1 MPTKPK
7 SLKGTKIHKG
17 SVSKNPEKVGTRSQ
31 ARRMLA
37 IKNVYNDFCQGA
49 TYSNVM
55 DKLMND
61 DYGIGFKYT
70 DKSTPGIIHEAYQMI
85 RDDFAKDRESLQA
98 KLIAT
103 CNDILGNA
111 VKDNNGKL
119 ALEAVD
125 RIAKLG
131 GLYNQTQTQVNILGK
146 GDMVID
152 FKLDDEGDTKQ
163 IENK

>member
-1 MPTKPK
+1 MTKPK
-7 SLKGTKIHKG
+7 SLKGTKIYKG
-17 SVSKNPEKVGTRSQ
+17 SISPNPERRGTRSQ
-31 ARRMLA
+31 VRRMMA
-37 IKNVYNDFCQGA
+37 VKSVYNDFLQGA
-49 TYSNVM
+49 TYSNVR

-61 DYGIGFKYT
+61 DYDLSFKYT
-70 DKSTPGIIHEAYQMI
+70 DKSTQNIIHEAYQMI
-85 RDDFAKDRESLQA
+85 RDDFAKDREYLQA
-98 KLIAT
+98 KLVAT
-103 CNDILGNA
+103 CNDVLGEA

-152 FKLDDEGDTKQ
+152 FKLDDEGDAKQ

>member
-1 MPTKPK
+1 MTKPK
-7 SLKGTKIHKG
+7 SLKGTKIYKG
-17 SVSKNPEKVGTRSQ
+17 SISPNPEKVGTRSQ
-31 ARRMLA
+31 IRRMNA
-37 IKNVYNDFCQGA
+37 VKSVYNDFLQGA
-49 TYSNVM
+49 TYSNVR
-55 DKLMND
+55 DKLIND
-61 DYGIGFKYT
+61 DYDLNFKYK
-70 DKSTPGIIHEAYQMI
+70 DKSTQDIIHEAYQMI
-85 RDDFAKDRESLQA
+85 RDDFAKDREYLQA
-98 KLIAT
+98 KLVAT
-103 CNDILGNA
+103 CNDVLGEA
-111 VKDNNGKL
+111 VKDGNGKL

>member
-1 MPTKPK
+1 MTKPK
-7 SLKGTKIHKG
+7 SLKGTKIYKG
-17 SVSKNPEKVGTRSQ
+17 SISPNPERRGTRSQ
-31 ARRMLA
+31 VRRMMA
-37 IKNVYNDFCQGA
+37 VKSVYNDFLQGA
-49 TYSNVM
+49 TYSNVR
-55 DKLMND
+55 DKLIND
-61 DYGIGFKYT
+61 DYDLNFKYT
-70 DKSTPGIIHEAYQMI
+70 DKSTQGIIHEAYDMI
-85 RDDFAKDRESLQA
+85 RDDFAKDREYLQA
-98 KLIAT
+98 KLVAT
-103 CNDILGNA
+103 CNDVLGEA

-163 IENK
+163 IESK

>member
-1 MPTKPK
+1 MTKPK
-7 SLKGTKIHKG
+7 SLKGTKVYKG
-17 SVSKNPEKVGTRSQ
+17 SVSPNPAKRGTRSQ
-31 ARRMLA
+31 VRRMMA
-37 IKNVYNDFCQGA
+37 VKSIYNDFLQGA
-49 TYSNVM
+49 TYSNVR
-55 DKLMND
+55 DKLIND
-61 DYGIGFKYT
+61 DYNLGFKYA
-70 DKSTPGIIHEAYQMI
+70 DKSTQDIIHEASDMI
-85 RDDFAKDRESLQA
+85 RDDFAKDREYLQA
-98 KLIAT
+98 KLVAT
-103 CNDILGNA
+103 CNDVLGEA

-163 IENK
+163 IDNK

>member
-1 MPTKPK
+1 MTKPK
-7 SLKGTKIHKG
+7 SLKGTKIYKG
-17 SVSKNPEKVGTRSQ
+17 SISPNPERRGTRSQ
-31 ARRMLA
+31 VRKMMAV
-37 IKNVYNDFCQGA
+37 KSVYNDFLQGA
-49 TYSNVM
+49 TYSNVR
-55 DKLMND
+55 DKLIND
-61 DYGIGFKYT
+61 DYDLNFKYT
-70 DKSTPGIIHEAYQMI
+70 DKSTQNIIHEAYDMI
-85 RDDFAKDRESLQA
+85 RDDFAKDREYLQA
-98 KLIAT
+98 KLVAT
-103 CNDILGNA
+103 CNDVLGEA
-111 VKDNNGKL
+111 VKNNNGKL

>member
-1 MPTKPK
+1 MILPRI
-7 SLKGTKIHKG
+7 G
-17 SVSKNPEKVGTRSQ
+17 N
-31 ARRMLA
+31 
-37 IKNVYNDFCQGA
+37 
-49 TYSNVM
+49 TYS
-55 DKLMND
+55 KTCSYL
-61 DYGIGFKYT
+61 
-70 DKSTPGIIHEAYQMI
+70 
-85 RDDFAKDRESLQA
+85 
-98 KLIAT
+98 

-111 VKDNNGKL
+111 VEAKNGKL

>member
-1 MPTKPK
+1 MTKPK
-7 SLKGTKIHKG
+7 SLKGTKTYKG
-17 SVSKNPEKVGTRSQ
+17 SVSPNPAKRGTRSQ
-31 ARRMLA
+31 VRRMMA
-37 IKNVYNDFCQGA
+37 VKSIYNDFLQGA
-49 TYSNVM
+49 TYSNVR
-55 DKLMND
+55 DKLIND
-61 DYGIGFKYT
+61 DYNLGFKYA
-70 DKSTPGIIHEAYQMI
+70 DKSTQDIIHEAYDMI
-85 RDDFAKDRESLQA
+85 RDDFAKDREYLQA
-98 KLIAT
+98 KLVAT
-103 CNDILGNA
+103 CNDVLGEA
-111 VKDNNGKL
+111 VKDGNGKL

>member
-1 MPTKPK
+1 MTKPK
-7 SLKGTKIHKG
+7 SLKGTKICKG
-17 SVSKNPEKVGTRSQ
+17 CVSPDPAKRGTRSQ
-31 ARRMLA
+31 ARKMLA
-37 IKNVYNDFCQGA
+37 IKKVYNDFCQGA

-61 DYGIGFKYT
+61 DYGLNFKYK
-70 DKSTPGIIHEAYQMI
+70 DKSTKDIIHEAYDMI
-85 RDDFAKDRESLQA
+85 RDDFAKDRDFLQA
-98 KLIAT
+98 KLVAT
-103 CNDILGNA
+103 CNDVLANA
-111 VKDNNGKL
+111 VEDGNGKL

-131 GLYNQTQTQVNILGK
+131 GLYNQAQTQVNILGK

-152 FKLDDEGDTKQ
+152 FKLDDEGDTKK

>member
-1 MPTKPK
+1 MTKPK
-7 SLKGTKIHKG
+7 SLKGTKTYKG
-17 SVSKNPEKVGTRSQ
+17 SVSPNPAKRGTRSQ
-31 ARRMLA
+31 VRRMMA
-37 IKNVYNDFCQGA
+37 VKSIYNDFLQGA
-49 TYSNVM
+49 TYSNVR

-61 DYGIGFKYT
+61 DYNLGFKYA
-70 DKSTPGIIHEAYQMI
+70 DKSTQDIIHEAYDMI
-85 RDDFAKDRESLQA
+85 RDDFAKDREYLQA
-98 KLIAT
+98 KLVAT
-103 CNDILGNA
+103 CNDVLGEA
-111 VKDNNGKL
+111 VKDGNGKL

>member
-1 MPTKPK
+1 MTKPK
-7 SLKGTKIHKG
+7 SLKGTKIYKG
-17 SVSKNPEKVGTRSQ
+17 SVSPNPAKRGTRSQ
-31 ARRMLA
+31 VRRMMA
-37 IKNVYNDFCQGA
+37 VKSIYNDFLQGA
-49 TYSNVM
+49 TYSNVR

-61 DYGIGFKYT
+61 DYNLGFKYA
-70 DKSTPGIIHEAYQMI
+70 DKSTQDIIHEAYDMI
-85 RDDFAKDRESLQA
+85 RDDFAKDREYLQA
-98 KLIAT
+98 KLVAT
-103 CNDILGNA
+103 CNDVLGEA

-146 GDMVID
+146 GDIVID

>member
-1 MPTKPK
+1 MTKPK
-7 SLKGTKIHKG
+7 SLKGTKVYKG
-17 SVSKNPEKVGTRSQ
+17 SVSPNPAKRGTRSQ
-31 ARRMLA
+31 VRRMMA
-37 IKNVYNDFCQGA
+37 VKSIYNDFLQGA
-49 TYSNVM
+49 TYSNVR
-55 DKLMND
+55 DKLIND
-61 DYGIGFKYT
+61 DYNLGFKYA
-70 DKSTPGIIHEAYQMI
+70 DKSTQDIIHEAYDMI
-85 RDDFAKDRESLQA
+85 CDDFAKDREYLQA
-98 KLIAT
+98 KLVAT
-103 CNDILGNA
+103 CNDVLGEA

>member
-1 MPTKPK
+1 MAAPRK
-7 SLKGTKIHKG
+7 SLKGTKKYQG
-17 SVSKNPEKVGTRSQ
+17 SVSKNPEKRGSKSQ
-31 ARRMLA
+31 ARKMLA

-61 DYGIGFKYT
+61 DYNIGFKYT
-70 DKSTPGIIHEAYQMI
+70 AKSTEHLIHAAYQMI
-85 RDDFAKDRESLQA
+85 REDFAKDRETLQA

-103 CNDILGNA
+103 CNDVLGNA
-111 VKDNNGKL
+111 VEAKNGKL

-163 IENK
+163 IDNK

>member
-1 MPTKPK
+1 MPKKPK
-7 SLKGTKIHKG
+7 PITGSKIYKG
-17 SVSKNPEKVGTRSQ
+17 SVSPNPERRGSRSQ
-31 ARRMLA
+31 VRKMMAV
-37 IKNVYNDFCQGA
+37 KSVYNDFLQGA
-49 TYSNVM
+49 TYSNVR

-61 DYGIGFKYT
+61 DYDLGFKYA
-70 DKSTPGIIHEAYQMI
+70 DKSTTYIIHEAYDMI
-85 RDDFAKDRESLQA
+85 RDDFAKDREYLQA
-98 KLIAT
+98 KLVAT
-103 CNDILGNA
+103 CNDILGEA

-163 IENK
+163 IESK

>member
-1 MPTKPK
+1 MTKPK
-7 SLKGTKIHKG
+7 SLKGTKVYKG
-17 SVSKNPEKVGTRSQ
+17 SVSPNPAKRGTRSQ
-31 ARRMLA
+31 VRRMMA
-37 IKNVYNDFCQGA
+37 VKSIYNDFLQGA
-49 TYSNVM
+49 TYSNVR

-61 DYGIGFKYT
+61 DYNLGFKYA
-70 DKSTPGIIHEAYQMI
+70 DKSTQDIIHEAYDMI
-85 RDDFAKDRESLQA
+85 RDDFAKDREYLQA
-98 KLIAT
+98 KLVAT
-103 CNDILGNA
+103 CNDVLGEA

-163 IENK
+163 IDNK

>member
-1 MPTKPK
+1 MTKPK
-7 SLKGTKIHKG
+7 SLKGTKIYKG
-17 SVSKNPEKVGTRSQ
+17 SVSPNPERRGTRSQ
-31 ARRMLA
+31 VRRMMA
-37 IKNVYNDFCQGA
+37 VKSVYNDFLQGA
-49 TYSNVM
+49 TYSNVR
-55 DKLMND
+55 DKLIND
-61 DYGIGFKYT
+61 DYDLNFKYT
-70 DKSTPGIIHEAYQMI
+70 DKSTQGIIHEAYDMI
-85 RDDFAKDRESLQA
+85 RDDFAKDREYLQA
-98 KLIAT
+98 KLVAT
-103 CNDILGNA
+103 CNDVLGEA
-111 VKDNNGKL
+111 VKNNNGKL

>member
-1 MPTKPK
+1 MTKPK
-7 SLKGTKIHKG
+7 SLKGTKICKG
-17 SVSKNPEKVGTRSQ
+17 CVSPNPERRGTRSQ
-31 ARRMLA
+31 ARKMLA
-37 IKNVYNDFCQGA
+37 IKNVYNDFLQGA
-49 TYSNVM
+49 TYSNVR

-61 DYGIGFKYT
+61 GYNLEFKYA
-70 DKSTPGIIHEAYQMI
+70 DKSAQNIIHEAYDMI
-85 RDDFAKDRESLQA
+85 RDDFAKDREYLQA
-98 KLIAT
+98 KLVAT
-103 CNDILGNA
+103 CNDVLGEA
-111 VKDNNGKL
+111 VQNNNGKL

>member
-1 MPTKPK
+1 MTKPK
-7 SLKGTKIHKG
+7 SLKGTKIYKG
-17 SVSKNPEKVGTRSQ
+17 SVSPNPEKRGTRSQ
-31 ARRMLA
+31 VRRMMA
-37 IKNVYNDFCQGA
+37 VKSVYNDFLQGA
-49 TYSNVM
+49 TYSNVR
-55 DKLMND
+55 DKLIND
-61 DYGIGFKYT
+61 DYDLNFKYK
-70 DKSTPGIIHEAYQMI
+70 DKSTQDIIHEAYQMI
-85 RDDFAKDRESLQA
+85 RDDFAKDREYLQA

-103 CNDILGNA
+103 CNDVLGEA
-111 VKDNNGKL
+111 VKDGNGKL

>member
-1 MPTKPK
+1 MTKPK
-7 SLKGTKIHKG
+7 PITGSKIYKG
-17 SVSKNPEKVGTRSQ
+17 SATKNPEKRGTKSQ
-31 ARRMLA
+31 ARKMLA

-55 DKLMND
+55 DKLIND
-61 DYGIGFKYT
+61 DYNIGFKYT
-70 DKSTPGIIHEAYQMI
+70 PKSTERLIHAAYQMI
-85 RDDFAKDRESLQA
+85 REDFAKDRETLQA

-111 VKDNNGKL
+111 VEAKNGKL

-152 FKLDDEGDTKQ
+152 FKLDDEGDTKK
-163 IENK
+163 IDNK

>member
-1 MPTKPK
+1 MTRKLNPTVAYKNYQ
-7 SLKGTKIHKG
+7 G
-17 SVSKNPEKVGTRSQ
+17 SVSKNPEKRGTRSQ
-31 ARRMLA
+31 ARKMMA
-37 IKNVYNDFCQGA
+37 VKNVYNDFLQGA
-49 TYSNVM
+49 TYSNVR

-61 DYGIGFKYT
+61 DYDLNFKYT
-70 DKSTPGIIHEAYQMI
+70 DKSTTYIIHEAYQMI
-85 RDDFAKDRESLQA
+85 RDDFAKDREFLQA
-98 KLIAT
+98 KLVAT
-103 CNDILGNA
+103 CNDVLANA
-111 VKDNNGKL
+111 VEDGNGKL

-131 GLYNQTQTQVNILGK
+131 GLYNQAQTQVNILGK

>member
-1 MPTKPK
+1 
-7 SLKGTKIHKG
+7 
-17 SVSKNPEKVGTRSQ
+17 
-31 ARRMLA
+31 
-37 IKNVYNDFCQGA
+37 
-49 TYSNVM
+49 
-55 DKLMND
+55 MND
-61 DYGIGFKYT
+61 DYNLEFKYA
-70 DKSTPGIIHEAYQMI
+70 DKSAQDIIHEAYDMI
-85 RDDFAKDRESLQA
+85 RDDFAKDREYLQA
-98 KLIAT
+98 KLVAT
-103 CNDILGNA
+103 CNDVLGEA

>member
-1 MPTKPK
+1 MSRTKPITGSK
-7 SLKGTKIHKG
+7 TYKG
-17 SVSKNPEKVGTRSQ
+17 SVSPNPERRGTRSQ

-70 DKSTPGIIHEAYQMI
+70 DKSTPGVIHEAYQMI
-85 RDDFAKDRESLQA
+85 RDDFAKDREYLQA
-98 KLIAT
+98 KLVAT

-111 VKDNNGKL
+111 VEDGNGKL

-152 FKLDDEGDTKQ
+152 FKLDDDNTKQ

>member
-1 MPTKPK
+1 MTKPK
-7 SLKGTKIHKG
+7 SLKGTKVYKG
-17 SVSKNPEKVGTRSQ
+17 SVSPNPAKRGTRSQ
-31 ARRMLA
+31 VRRMMA
-37 IKNVYNDFCQGA
+37 VKSIYNDFLQGA
-49 TYSNVM
+49 TYSNVR
-55 DKLMND
+55 DKLIND
-61 DYGIGFKYT
+61 DYNLGFKYA
-70 DKSTPGIIHEAYQMI
+70 DKSTQDIIHEAYDMI
-85 RDDFAKDRESLQA
+85 RDDFAKDREYLQA
-98 KLIAT
+98 KLVAT
-103 CNDILGNA
+103 CNDVLGEA

-163 IENK
+163 IDNK

>member
-1 MPTKPK
+1 MTKPK
-7 SLKGTKIHKG
+7 SLKGTKTYKG
-17 SVSKNPEKVGTRSQ
+17 SVSPNPAKRGTRSQ
-31 ARRMLA
+31 VRRMMA
-37 IKNVYNDFCQGA
+37 VKSIYNDFLQGA
-49 TYSNVM
+49 TYSNVR
-55 DKLMND
+55 DKLIND
-61 DYGIGFKYT
+61 DYNLGFKYA
-70 DKSTPGIIHEAYQMI
+70 DKSTQDIIHEAYDMI
-85 RDDFAKDRESLQA
+85 RDDFAKDREYLQA
-98 KLIAT
+98 KLVAT
-103 CNDILGNA
+103 CNDVLGEA

-163 IENK
+163 IDNK